1 MDSVTISPVFFLWAL
16 SLTFIPLSVNKH
28 GLSVNSAVSLIT
40 EHMLCIEAGLGCGKD
55 DKETAQLLQLRLMGI
70 VSRDPPANL
79 PSLSHRGHTLGD
91 REIQMFTNKIT
102 QAAVLQAVS
111 RNVEERWRKEIR
123 VRRDWF
129 GKASRKRKC

>member
-16 SLTFIPLSVNKH
+16 SLTCIPLSVNIH
-28 GLSVNSAVSLIT
+28 ILSVNSAVSLIT
-40 EHMLCIEAGLGCGKD
+40 EHMLCTEARLGCGKD

-70 VSRDPPANL
+70 VSRDPPASL

-91 REIQMFTNKIT
+91 RAIQMSTNKVT

-111 RNVEERWRKEIR
+111 RNVEERWRNQTRLVWES
-123 VRRDWF
+123 F
-129 GKASRKRKC
+129 